1 MRKPLLLVV
10 VVAVVVLA
18 GFVITREGDTPT
30 DAATATAA
38 AGGGRA
44 GGRSA
49 GRPPMPVEFATAR
62 RAALTE
68 RVLIVGNL
76 IGAATVQAVPK
87 INGRLQSVDV
97 QLGDQVR
104 HGQVIAK
111 VEDREIQE
119 QVRQAE
125 AAYRVGEATIRQR
138 EADLKLAQTNLER
151 NKSLLD
157 RQLLP
162 RQTYDDTEARH
173 QAAVA
178 QLDLARAQ
186 FEQAKAR
193 LDELKINLANTA
205 IVSSV
210 DGFVAKRFLDPGA
223 TVSPNVPVASLVD
236 IRTVRMVANLVEKD
250 LKRVA
255 VGTHAEVDVDAFP
268 GETFTGRVSRVAPV
282 FDPSTR
288 TAEMEIEVPNTNFR
302 LKPGMYARVQLTVAT
317 RSNAITVPS
326 NAIVRLDGKTGVFTA
341 QGRSAGATGNG
352 TAPTSDHNPQGD
364 PKTVGSSGANPD
376 GADKTMAVKFLPVE
390 TGIRDGENVEVLS
403 GLSDGLRV
411 ITTGAGALKDGDRVV
426 PSTTSESGRKSST
439 REATN
444 DAPQK
449 AAER

>member
-1 MRKPLLLVV
+1 MRKTLLLVV
-10 VVAVVVLA
+10 VAVVALA
-18 GFVITREGDTPT
+18 GIMLFIRQGDTPT
-30 DAATATAA
+30 DAASAATA

-44 GGRSA
+44 GGRGA
-49 GRPPMPVEFATAR
+49 GRPPMPVEFAAAK

-68 RVLIVGNL
+68 RVLVVGNL

-97 QLGDQVR
+97 QLGDQVY

-162 RQTYDDTEARH
+162 RQTFDDTEARH

-178 QLDLARAQ
+178 QLDLAKAQ
-186 FEQAKAR
+186 FEQSKAR

-205 IVSSV
+205 IVSPV
-210 DGFVAKRFLDPGA
+210 DGFVGKRFLDPGA

-250 LKRVA
+250 LKRVT

-268 GETFTGRVSRVAPV
+268 GETFNGRLSRVAPV
-282 FDPSTR
+282 FDPATR
-288 TAEMEIEVPNTNFR
+288 TAEMEIEVPNTGFR

-317 RSNAITVPS
+317 KANAITVPS
-326 NAIVRLDGKTGVFTA
+326 NAIVRLDGKPGVFTA
-341 QGRSAGATGNG
+341 QGRSGGG
-352 TAPTSDHNPQGD
+352 TANTTPPDDQKPHSDS
-364 PKTVGSSGANPD
+364 KTVGSTGSNSD
-376 GADKTMAVKFLPVE
+376 GADKTMTARFIPVE
-390 TGIRDGENVEVLS
+390 TGIRDGESVEIVS
-403 GLSDGLRV
+403 GVSDGVRV
-411 ITTGAGALKDGDRVV
+411 ITTGAGALKDGDRVMS
-426 PSTTSESGRKSST
+426 STTAESGRRNST
-439 REATN
+439 REAAN
-444 DAPQK
+444 GAPPK
-449 AAER
+449 AVER